1 MKTSQF
7 KSNHND
13 GKPTNLFIKY
23 KYYGT
28 ATTTNGNTGGDV

>member
-1 MKTSQF
+1 MKKRQL

-28 ATTTNGNTGGDV
+28 TTTTNGNIEEDV